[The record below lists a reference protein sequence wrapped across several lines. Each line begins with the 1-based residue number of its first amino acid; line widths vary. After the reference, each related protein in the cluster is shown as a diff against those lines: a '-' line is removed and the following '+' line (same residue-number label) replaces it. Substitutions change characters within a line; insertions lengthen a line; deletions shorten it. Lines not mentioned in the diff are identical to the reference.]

1 VSKKYTIEELRKAYD
16 QYDKLRIIVLI
27 RQGNTEELVML
38 PGKALPN
45 NIDATRADW
54 KLYKDKHSFIKF
66 LEDIWN
72 Q

>member
-1 VSKKYTIEELRKAYD
+1 MIKKYMLEELKKAWDKYD
-16 QYDKLRIIVLI
+16 NLRLLRILKN
-27 RQGNTEELVML
+27 GEWSEMVMT
-38 PGKALPN
+38 PGTVLPN

-72 Q
+72 K